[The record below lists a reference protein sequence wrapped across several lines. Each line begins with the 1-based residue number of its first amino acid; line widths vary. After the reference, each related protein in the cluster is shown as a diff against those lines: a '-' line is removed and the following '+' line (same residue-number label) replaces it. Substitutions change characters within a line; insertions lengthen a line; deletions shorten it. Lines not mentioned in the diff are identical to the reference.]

1 MTFLPYGA
9 GHSHAMLECPSCGH
23 VEFVARN
30 SPMLG
35 TLEMVP
41 SLAGDGD

>member
-1 MTFLPYGA
+1 MTFHPYGGDA
-9 GHSHAMLECPSCGH
+9 HAMLECPGCGH

-35 TLEMVP
+35 NLEMVP